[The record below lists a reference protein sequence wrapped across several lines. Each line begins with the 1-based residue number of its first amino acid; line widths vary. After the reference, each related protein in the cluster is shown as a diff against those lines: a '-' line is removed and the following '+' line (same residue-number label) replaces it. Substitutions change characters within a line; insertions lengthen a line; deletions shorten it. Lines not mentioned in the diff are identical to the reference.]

1 MKVLFIG
8 GTGLISTEV
17 TRLLLSRGHS
27 VTLLNRGSNR
37 EFEEL
42 GAEYL
47 IADIRD
53 TAAVKSAVSG
63 RQFDSIVNWIAY
75 EPADVVRDFELFN
88 GLTGQYVFISSASA
102 YQKPLSHYIITES
115 TPLINPYW
123 EYSRKKADCER
134 VLFERHI
141 TDGFPVTV
149 VRPSHTYG
157 NEKVIVPLS
166 GAKSNWT
173 YLQRMLDGKPT
184 VVPGDGNSLWVV
196 THNTDFAVGFAGLLG
211 NHRSIG
217 HAFHITSDE
226 AMTWNQIIQIQADIL
241 GADPN
246 IVHIPSDYI
255 STVLPELRG
264 PLLGDKSESVVF
276 DNTKIKSFVPEFICR
291 TPFSEGARKS
301 IEKLLSNPELQTVDE
316 EYNQNI
322 DKLIN
327 GYRKALNI

>member
-1 MKVLFIG
+1 MGVL
-8 GTGLISTEV
+8 
-17 TRLLLSRGHS
+17 
-27 VTLLNRGSNR
+27 
-37 EFEEL
+37 
-42 GAEYL
+42 
-47 IADIRD
+47 
-53 TAAVKSAVSG
+53 
-63 RQFDSIVNWIAY
+63 Q
-75 EPADVVRDFELFN
+75 
-88 GLTGQYVFISSASA
+88 
-102 YQKPLSHYIITES
+102 
-115 TPLINPYW
+115 
-123 EYSRKKADCER
+123 KKADCER

-316 EYNQNI
+316 EYNQKI
-322 DKLIN
+322 DKLIP